1 MTHVLIVDPNEAFA
15 TLLGEELQRQGYDVV
30 QAEDEEAARAAARRR
45 EFDLAIIDMGLESPL
60 PLARDLR
67 RAQPNLR
74 LMLIPL
80 MGQELGDEV
89 RERVAIQGVLP
100 KPFFLPDLPEMIEA
114 ALQAPIATPAAPVE
128 EEAEAVE
135 EEGVAPQPAPSSAPR
150 QEEAPDSAALDA
162 NRAAIRGLLDDLARE
177 VSAHAVLL
185 TYGEEI
191 ALWVGS
197 LPSATVQAVADAA
210 LQGWRTS
217 AEVARALGR
226 EQGRFE
232 QSISGGDYMLY
243 AVSVAPHA
251 LLAIAIQG
259 TTSLGLLRLNAR
271 GTAREIAALCCA
283 E

>member
-15 TLLGEELQRQGYDVV
+15 TLLGEELQRQGYEVV
-30 QAEDEEAARAAARRR
+30 QAEDEEAARAAARRQ

-80 MGQELGDEV
+80 MGQDLDEEV
-89 RERVAIQGVLP
+89 EERIAIQGVLP
-100 KPFFLPDLPEMIEA
+100 KPFFLPDLPQMIEA
-114 ALQAPIATPAAPVE
+114 ALQAPLAPEPPAPVE
-128 EEAEAVE
+128 EPVE
-135 EEGVAPQPAPSSAPR
+135 EIAPQPAPSAAP
-150 QEEAPDSAALDA
+150 QGESLPDRTALNA
-162 NRAAIRGLLDDLARE
+162 NRAAIRELLDDLARE
-177 VSAHAVLL
+177 VSANAVLL

-191 ALWVGS
+191 ALWVGT
-197 LPSATVQAVADAA
+197 LPAATVQAVADAA

-271 GTAREIAALCCA
+271 GTAREIAALCCTD
-283 E
+283 

>member
-15 TLLGEELQRQGYDVV
+15 TLLGEELQRQGYEVI
-30 QAEDEEAARAAARRR
+30 QAEDEEAARAAARRQ

-80 MGQELGDEV
+80 MGQELDEEV
-89 RERVAIQGVLP
+89 QERIAIQGVLP
-100 KPFFLPDLPEMIEA
+100 KPFFLPELPQMIEA
-114 ALQAPIATPAAPVE
+114 ALQAPLAPELPAPVE
-128 EEAEAVE
+128 EPVE
-135 EEGVAPQPAPSSAPR
+135 EVAPQPAPSAAPK
-150 QEEAPDSAALDA
+150 EERLPDRATLNA
-162 NRAAIRGLLDDLARE
+162 NRAAIRELLDDLARE
-177 VSAHAVLL
+177 VSANAVLL

-191 ALWVGS
+191 ALWVGT
-197 LPSATVQAVADAA
+197 LPAATVQAVADAA

-271 GTAREIAALCCA
+271 GTAREIAALCCTD
-283 E
+283 

>member
-15 TLLGEELQRQGYDVV
+15 TLLGEELQRQGYEVV
-30 QAEDEEAARAAARRR
+30 QAEDEEAARAAARRQ

-80 MGQELGDEV
+80 MGQDLDEEV
-89 RERVAIQGVLP
+89 EERIAIQGVLP
-100 KPFFLPDLPEMIEA
+100 KPFFLPDLPQMIEA
-114 ALQAPIATPAAPVE
+114 ALQAPLAPEPPAPVE
-128 EEAEAVE
+128 EPVE
-135 EEGVAPQPAPSSAPR
+135 EAAPQPAPSAAP
-150 QEEAPDSAALDA
+150 QGESLPDRTALNA
-162 NRAAIRGLLDDLARE
+162 NRAAIRELLDDLARE
-177 VSAHAVLL
+177 VSANAVLL

-191 ALWVGS
+191 ALWVGT
-197 LPSATVQAVADAA
+197 LPAATVQAVADAA

-283 E
+283 D

>member
-15 TLLGEELQRQGYDVV
+15 TLLGEELQRQGYEVV
-30 QAEDEEAARAAARRR
+30 QAEDEEAARAAARRQ

-80 MGQELGDEV
+80 MGQDLDEEV
-89 RERVAIQGVLP
+89 EERIAIQGVLP
-100 KPFFLPDLPEMIEA
+100 KPFFLPDLPQMIEA
-114 ALQAPIATPAAPVE
+114 ALQAPLAPEPPAPVE
-128 EEAEAVE
+128 EPVE
-135 EEGVAPQPAPSSAPR
+135 EAAPQPAPSAAPQGER
-150 QEEAPDSAALDA
+150 LPDRTALNA
-162 NRAAIRGLLDDLARE
+162 NRAAIRELLDDLARE
-177 VSAHAVLL
+177 VSANAVLL

-191 ALWVGS
+191 ALWVGT
-197 LPSATVQAVADAA
+197 LPAATVQAVADAA

-271 GTAREIAALCCA
+271 GTAREIAALCCTD
-283 E
+283 

>member
-15 TLLGEELQRQGYDVV
+15 TLLGEELQRQGYEVV
-30 QAEDEEAARAAARRR
+30 QAEDEEAARAAARRQ

-80 MGQELGDEV
+80 MGQDLDEEV
-89 RERVAIQGVLP
+89 EERIAIQGVLP
-100 KPFFLPDLPEMIEA
+100 KPFFLPDLPQMIEA
-114 ALQAPIATPAAPVE
+114 ALQAPLAPEPPAPVE
-128 EEAEAVE
+128 EPVE
-135 EEGVAPQPAPSSAPR
+135 EIAPQPAPSAAPQGER
-150 QEEAPDSAALDA
+150 LPDRTALNA
-162 NRAAIRGLLDDLARE
+162 NRAAIRELLDDLARE
-177 VSAHAVLL
+177 VSANAVLL

-191 ALWVGS
+191 ALWVGT
-197 LPSATVQAVADAA
+197 LPAATVQAVADAA

-271 GTAREIAALCCA
+271 GTAREIAALCCTD
-283 E
+283 

>member
-15 TLLGEELQRQGYDVV
+15 TLLGEELQRQGYEVI
-30 QAEDEEAARAAARRR
+30 QAEDEEAARAAARRQ

-80 MGQELGDEV
+80 MGQELDEEV
-89 RERVAIQGVLP
+89 QERIAIQGVLP
-100 KPFFLPDLPEMIEA
+100 KPFFLPDLPQMIEA
-114 ALQAPIATPAAPVE
+114 ALQAPLAPEPPAPVE
-128 EEAEAVE
+128 EPVE
-135 EEGVAPQPAPSSAPR
+135 EVAPQPAPSAAPK
-150 QEEAPDSAALDA
+150 EERLPDRATLNA
-162 NRAAIRGLLDDLARE
+162 NRAAIRELLDDLARE
-177 VSAHAVLL
+177 VSANAVLL

-191 ALWVGS
+191 ALWVGT
-197 LPSATVQAVADAA
+197 LPAATVQAVADAA

-271 GTAREIAALCCA
+271 GTAREIAALCCTD
-283 E
+283 

>member
-15 TLLGEELQRQGYDVV
+15 TLLGEELQRQGYEVV
-30 QAEDEEAARAAARRR
+30 QAEDEEAARAAARRQ

-80 MGQELGDEV
+80 MGQDLDEEV
-89 RERVAIQGVLP
+89 EERIAIQGVLP
-100 KPFFLPDLPEMIEA
+100 KPFFLPDLPQMIEA
-114 ALQAPIATPAAPVE
+114 ALQAPLAPEPPAPVE
-128 EEAEAVE
+128 EPVE
-135 EEGVAPQPAPSSAPR
+135 EAAPQPAPSAAP
-150 QEEAPDSAALDA
+150 QGESLPDRTALNA
-162 NRAAIRGLLDDLARE
+162 NRAAIRELLDDLARE
-177 VSAHAVLL
+177 VSANAVLL

-191 ALWVGS
+191 ALWVGT
-197 LPSATVQAVADAA
+197 LPAATVQAVADAA

-271 GTAREIAALCCA
+271 GTAREIAALCCTD
-283 E
+283 

>member
-15 TLLGEELQRQGYDVV
+15 TLLGEELQRQGYEVI
-30 QAEDEEAARAAARRR
+30 QAEDEEAARAAARRQ

-80 MGQELGDEV
+80 MGQELDEEV
-89 RERVAIQGVLP
+89 QERIAIQGVLP
-100 KPFFLPDLPEMIEA
+100 KPFFLPDLPQMIEA
-114 ALQAPIATPAAPVE
+114 ALQAPLAPEPPAPVE
-128 EEAEAVE
+128 EPVE
-135 EEGVAPQPAPSSAPR
+135 EVVPQPTP
-150 QEEAPDSAALDA
+150 SAAPKEERLPDRATLNA
-162 NRAAIRGLLDDLARE
+162 NRAAIRELLDDLARE
-177 VSAHAVLL
+177 VSANAVLL

-191 ALWVGS
+191 ALWVGT
-197 LPSATVQAVADAA
+197 LPAATIQAVADAA

-283 E
+283 D

>member
-15 TLLGEELQRQGYDVV
+15 TLLGEELQRQGYEVV
-30 QAEDEEAARAAARRR
+30 QAGDEEAARAAARQRD
-45 EFDLAIIDMGLESPL
+45 FDLAIIDMGLDAPL

-67 RAQPNLR
+67 RAYPGLR
-74 LMLIPL
+74 LMFIPL

-89 RERVAIQGVLP
+89 QSQIVIQGVLP
-100 KPFFLPDLPEMIEA
+100 KPFFLPDLPQMIEA
-114 ALQAPIATPAAPVE
+114 ALQAPLAPEPPAPVE
-128 EEAEAVE
+128 EPVE
-135 EEGVAPQPAPSSAPR
+135 EASPQPPLPVAPEEGAP
-150 QEEAPDSAALDA
+150 PDRAALNA
-162 NRAAIRGLLDDLARE
+162 NRAAIRERLDDLARE
-177 VSAHAVLL
+177 VSANAVLL
-185 TYGEEI
+185 TYGGEI

-197 LPSATVQAVADAA
+197 LPATTVQAVADAA

-226 EQGRFE
+226 EPGRFE

-243 AVSVAPHA
+243 AVSVAPQA

-259 TTSLGLLRLNAR
+259 KTSLGLLRLNAR

>member
-15 TLLGEELQRQGYDVV
+15 TLLGEELQRQGYEVI
-30 QAEDEEAARAAARRR
+30 QAEDEEAARAAARRQ

-80 MGQELGDEV
+80 MGQELDEEV
-89 RERVAIQGVLP
+89 QERIAIQGVLP
-100 KPFFLPDLPEMIEA
+100 KPFFLPDLPQMIEA
-114 ALQAPIATPAAPVE
+114 ALQAPLAPEPPAPVE
-128 EEAEAVE
+128 EPVE
-135 EEGVAPQPAPSSAPR
+135 EVAPQPAPSAAPK
-150 QEEAPDSAALDA
+150 EERLPNRATLNA
-162 NRAAIRGLLDDLARE
+162 NRAAIRELLDDLARE
-177 VSAHAVLL
+177 VSANAVLL

-191 ALWVGS
+191 ALWVGT
-197 LPSATVQAVADAA
+197 LPAATVQAVADAA

-232 QSISGGDYMLY
+232 QSISGGDYILY

-283 E
+283 D

>member
-15 TLLGEELQRQGYDVV
+15 TLLGEELERQGYEV
-30 QAEDEEAARAAARRR
+30 ARAGDEEEARAAARRQN
-45 EFDLAIIDMGLESPL
+45 FDLAIIDMGLEAPL
-60 PLARDLR
+60 ALARDLR
-67 RAQPNLR
+67 RAYPTLR

-80 MGQELGDEV
+80 MGQELEEEA
-89 RERVAIQGVLP
+89 RERIAIQGVLP
-100 KPFFLPDLPEMIEA
+100 KPFFLPDLPTIIEA
-114 ALQAPIATPAAPVE
+114 ALQAPLAPE
-128 EEAEAVE
+128 
-135 EEGVAPQPAPSSAPR
+135 PPAPSDDREETQSAPAEKAP
-150 QEEAPDSAALDA
+150 EEPIAPLDSQALTT
-162 NRAAIRGLLDDLARE
+162 NRTAIRGLLDDLARE
-177 VSAHAVLL
+177 VSAQAVLL

-191 ALWVGS
+191 ALWVGT
-197 LPSATVQAVADAA
+197 LPAETVQAVADAA

-226 EQGRFE
+226 EQVRFE

-243 AVSVAPHA
+243 AVSVAPQA

-283 E
+283 D

>member
-15 TLLGEELQRQGYDVV
+15 TLLGEELQRQGYEVI
-30 QAEDEEAARAAARRR
+30 QAEDEEAARAAARRQ

-80 MGQELGDEV
+80 MGQELDEEV
-89 RERVAIQGVLP
+89 QERIAIQGVLP
-100 KPFFLPDLPEMIEA
+100 KPFFLPDLPQMIEA
-114 ALQAPIATPAAPVE
+114 ALQAPLAPEPPAPVE
-128 EEAEAVE
+128 EPVE
-135 EEGVAPQPAPSSAPR
+135 EVAPQPAPSAAPK
-150 QEEAPDSAALDA
+150 EERLPDRATLNA
-162 NRAAIRGLLDDLARE
+162 NRAAIRELLDDLARE
-177 VSAHAVLL
+177 VSANAVLL

-191 ALWVGS
+191 ALWVGT
-197 LPSATVQAVADAA
+197 LPAATVQAVADAA

-283 E
+283 D